1 MENLIAFQI
10 QLIQWLQALGEWL
23 TAPME
28 YLSLTGSEQFYLL
41 IAPAIYW
48 CWDTVLGL
56 QTGLFLM
63 LNANLNAYLK
73 ILFSTGRPFWISAS
87 IKHLAFESSFGLPS
101 GHAQNAAVFWGTI
114 GAFFRK
120 SWLWILLIILIFLV
134 GISRLYLAVHFPH
147 DVLIGWLVGALA
159 LWLFLRLSKPVTSW
173 IMKRPLSMQILTI
186 LVGSLCLILIGF
198 LIRLAVSDFVL
209 PGEWVANAAAS
220 FPEEDPI
227 NPLDIS
233 GIVSNAGAFFGLAAG
248 ACWLRILGG
257 FDVSGSAVQRLGRY
271 TLGVL
276 GVFILWFG
284 LGEVFPR
291 GETWLP
297 YILRYLRYGLVGF
310 WVTALAPLL
319 FIKIRLANRKVQ

>member
-1 MENLIAFQI
+1 MENLIALQI
-10 QLIQWLQALGEWL
+10 QLIQWLQALGDWL

-41 IAPAIYW
+41 VAPAIYW
-48 CWDTVLGL
+48 CWDTTLGL

-63 LNANLNAYLK
+63 LNANFNAYIK
-73 ILFSTGRPFWISAS
+73 ILLSTARPFWISTS

-101 GHAQNAAVFWGTI
+101 GHAQNSTVFWGTV
-114 GAFFRK
+114 GAYFRK
-120 SWLWILLIILIFLV
+120 GWLWALLIILIFMV

-147 DVLIGWLVGALA
+147 DVLVGWLVGILL
-159 LWLFLRLSKPVTSW
+159 LWLFLRLSSPITAW
-173 IMKRPLSMQILTI
+173 IKQRPLSTQILAILAFSLILI
-186 LVGSLCLILIGF
+186 LVGF
-198 LIRLAVSDFVL
+198 LSRLAVSGFEL
-209 PGEWVANAAAS
+209 PGEWIANAASS
-220 FPEEDPI
+220 FPEEEPI

-248 ACWLRILGG
+248 ACWLRSLGG
-257 FDVSGSAVQRLGRY
+257 FNVSGSTAQRFGRY
-271 TLGVL
+271 VLGAL

-297 YILRYLRYGLVGF
+297 FLLRFLRYGLVGL

-319 FIKIRLANRKVQ
+319 FIRIRLANRK

>member
-10 QLIQWLQALGEWL
+10 QFIHWLQSLGDWL
-23 TAPME
+23 TTPME

-41 IAPAIYW
+41 VAPAIYW
-48 CWDTVLGL
+48 CWDTVLGV

-63 LNANLNAYLK
+63 LNSNFYAYLK
-73 ILFSTGRPFWISAS
+73 ILFGTARPFWVSTS

-101 GHAQNAAVFWGTI
+101 GHSQNAAVFWGTI
-114 GAFFRK
+114 GAYFRK
-120 SWLWILLIILIFLV
+120 AWLWVVLILLIFLV
-134 GISRLYLAVHFPH
+134 GISRLFLAVHFPH
-147 DVLIGWLVGALA
+147 DVLVGWLVGGLT
-159 LWLFLRLSKPVTSW
+159 LWLFLRLSKPVASW
-173 IMKRPLSMQILTI
+173 ILKRSLSFQIATI
-186 LVGSLCLILIGF
+186 LVSSLGLILIGI
-198 LIRLAVSDFVL
+198 LIRLAVSDFTL
-209 PGEWVANAAAS
+209 PSEWVENAAAF

-248 ACWLRILGG
+248 ACWIRSLGG
-257 FDVSGSAVQRLGRY
+257 FDISGSALQRLGRY
-271 TLGVL
+271 LLGVL

-291 GETWLP
+291 GDTWLP
-297 YILRYLRYGLVGF
+297 FVLRFIRYGLVGV

-319 FIKIRLANRKVQ
+319 FIKIRLAKHKDN